1 MKKKICMLALAL
13 ALSATILT
21 GCSNQ
26 EETGENNALT
36 TGEAGELD
44 VIPEDTED
52 TTADDV
58 EAEDDAAGDDTDD
71 AVEEDTGTADDAN
84 AEADGTDTEE

>member
-1 MKKKICMLALAL
+1 MKKKICMLTLAL
-13 ALSATILT
+13 VLSAAILT
-21 GCSNQ
+21 GCSSQ

-44 VIPEDTED
+44 VIPEA
-52 TTADDV
+52 TTADD
-58 EAEDDAAGDDTDD
+58 ADAADEAAEDDTDD
-71 AVEEDTGTADDAN
+71 AVEEDAGTADDAN